1 MILEK
6 LTEPFCKLMVT
17 VLVSVKQLVIDAPIG
32 SYKVKTKYGMGK
44 GQSLERQLAL
54 SPGRKMYME
63 RKGWYFSFLR
73 PRSLASRRY
82 RMRKELSSVK
92 ARQMP
97 AIYYQSGSN
106 WIIFLLQKL
115 KFKMKL

>member
-1 MILEK
+1 
-6 LTEPFCKLMVT
+6 MVT

-92 ARQMP
+92 AR
-97 AIYYQSGSN
+97 
-106 WIIFLLQKL
+106 
-115 KFKMKL
+115 